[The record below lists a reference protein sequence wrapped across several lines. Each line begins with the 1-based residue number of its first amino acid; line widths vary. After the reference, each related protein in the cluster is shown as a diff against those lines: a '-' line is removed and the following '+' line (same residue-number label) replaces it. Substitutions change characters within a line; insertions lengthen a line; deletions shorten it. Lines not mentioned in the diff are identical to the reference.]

1 MIQEER
7 TPEGWMSVG
16 DVSVAL
22 GVHERTVQR
31 RIKAGEIPVFELSPH
46 RRLIP
51 EGWVNA
57 LLEGRLKE
65 LGEFQ
70 V

>member
-7 TPEGWMSVG
+7 TPEGWMT
-16 DVSVAL
+16 VSAASEAL

-46 RRLIP
+46 RRLVP

-65 LGEFQ
+65 LGEY
-70 V
+70 